1 MIDHIRG
8 LKMKKHT
15 IHSSGNP
22 NEDVALRIILEG
34 TATETGE
41 RFFEALVVNLSKALN
56 TSCAWVTEYLEESRR
71 LRALA
76 FWAYGEFI
84 HEFEVN
90 IDGTPCE
97 DVIDNTQLI
106 HYPDNILELFPNN
119 PNLKQLGAVS
129 YIGVPLM
136 DLDGKVL
143 GHLAVLDNQP
153 MSEEP
158 ESLAIFRIFAARAA
172 VELQR
177 LRAASEV
184 KDREEKLSRLV
195 NSAMDAIV
203 ELDRNFNVVLL
214 NPAAEKVFY
223 CRMDKTAACNFL
235 EFLDRDSRE
244 KLISLIEKLDAGP
257 EDRQYLWVPGSLKA
271 YDVQGREFTAE
282 ATLSRFEMG
291 SEVFYSLIL
300 RNVNER
306 IEAEQ
311 KIRSLTEETEYLRE
325 EIKAH
330 KNFDEI
336 IGQSRPLI
344 DVLKMVSQVARTEAS
359 VLIQGE
365 TGVGKELVAHAIHQ
379 NSRRSDKPFI
389 QLNCAALPPNLV
401 ESELFGHEPGAFTGA
416 SKLRKGRFE
425 LADGGTIFLD
435 EISELPLDVQAKM
448 LHVLQEG
455 QFERVGGSTTLTAD
469 VRVITATNRNLGAE
483 IIAGR
488 FRADLFYR
496 LNVYPV
502 TVPPLRDRRED
513 IPLLVKYFIPRIANR
528 IGKTVHQIS
537 PSTMNQLIE
546 YDWPGNI
553 RELKN
558 VVERA
563 IITSAGAELQL
574 PKQITG
580 MASSTVLCDKGVDF
594 STLERVERQHIS
606 SVLQATGWR
615 ISGPKGAAKILDI
628 NPSTL
633 RFRIKKLGIQ
643 KPGATYQPLYPSPA
657 NLNTP

>member
-1 MIDHIRG
+1 M
-8 LKMKKHT
+8 
-15 IHSSGNP
+15 
-22 NEDVALRIILEG
+22 
-34 TATETGE
+34 
-41 RFFEALVVNLSKALN
+41 N

-76 FWAYGEFI
+76 FWVYGEFI
-84 HEFEVN
+84 QEFEVN

-97 DVIDNTQLI
+97 DVIDNNQLV
-106 HYPDNILELFPNN
+106 HYPDNIIELFPNS
-119 PNLKQLGAVS
+119 PNLKKLGAVS
-129 YIGVPLM
+129 YIGVPLT

-153 MSEEP
+153 MPEEP
-158 ESLAIFRIFAARAA
+158 EGLAIFRIFAARAA
-172 VELQR
+172 TELQR
-177 LRAASEV
+177 LRAESEV
-184 KDREEKLSRLV
+184 KNREEKLSRLI

-203 ELDRNFNVVLL
+203 ELDRNLNVVLL

-223 CRMDKTAACNFL
+223 CRADKPVRCNFL
-235 EFLDRDSRE
+235 QFLDGDSRK
-244 KLISLIEKLDAGP
+244 KLLFLIEKLDTRFQDG
-257 EDRQYLWVPGSLKA
+257 QYLWVPGSLTA
-271 YDVQGREFTAE
+271 YDVQGREFMAE
-282 ATLSRFEMG
+282 ATLSRFEMR
-291 SEVFYSLIL
+291 SEVFYTLIL

-311 KIRSLTEETEYLRE
+311 KIRLLEEEAEYLKE
-325 EIKAH
+325 EIKARN
-330 KNFDEI
+330 NFDEI
-336 IGQSRPLI
+336 IGQSRPLM
-344 DVLKMVSQVARTEAS
+344 DVLKMVSQVASTEAS

-365 TGVGKELVAHAIHQ
+365 TGVGKELVARAIHQ
-379 NSRRSDKPFI
+379 NSKRSHKPFI

-416 SKLRKGRFE
+416 SRLRRGRFE
-425 LADGGTIFLD
+425 LADSGTIFLD
-435 EISELPLDVQAKM
+435 EISELPLDVQAKL

-455 QFERVGGSTTLTAD
+455 QFERVGGSETLTAD

-483 IIAGR
+483 IVAGR

-496 LNVYPV
+496 LNVYPI

-513 IPLLVKYFIPRIANR
+513 IPLLVKYFIPRIASR
-528 IGKTVHQIS
+528 IGKSVDQIS
-537 PSTMNQLIE
+537 PTTMNQLIT

-563 IITSAGAELQL
+563 IITSPDAELQL
-574 PKQITG
+574 PKQLSG
-580 MASSTVLCDKGVDF
+580 MASNTELCDKGVDF
-594 STLERVERQHIS
+594 STLEGIARQHIS
-606 SVLQATGWR
+606 RVLQATGWR

-643 KPGATYQPLYPSPA
+643 KPGATYQPWYSSPA
-657 NLNTP
+657 NLNMS

>member
-1 MIDHIRG
+1 
-8 LKMKKHT
+8 MKKQT
-15 IHSSGNP
+15 IHSSSSLD
-22 NEDVALRIILEG
+22 EDVALRIILEG
-34 TATETGE
+34 TATETGG
-41 RFFEALVVNLSKALN
+41 RFFEALVVNLSRALN
-56 TSCAWVTEYLEESRR
+56 TSCAWVTEYLEEARC

-84 HEFEVN
+84 RDFEVD

-97 DVIDNTQLI
+97 DVIDNTQLV
-106 HYPDNILELFPNN
+106 HYPDNILELFPNS

-158 ESLAIFRIFAARAA
+158 EGLAIFRIFAARAA
-172 VELQR
+172 AELQR
-177 LRAASEV
+177 LRAESEV
-184 KDREEKLSRLV
+184 KDREEKLGRLV

-203 ELDRNFNVVLL
+203 ELDRELNVVLL

-223 CRMDKTAACNFL
+223 CRVDETVGCNFL
-235 EFLDRDSRE
+235 QFLNEDSRE
-244 KLISLIEKLDAGP
+244 KLRSLIKKLDVGP

-291 SEVFYSLIL
+291 SEVFYTLIL

-311 KIRSLTEETEYLRE
+311 KIRLLTEEAEYLRE
-325 EIKAH
+325 EIKARN
-330 KNFDEI
+330 NFDEI
-336 IGQSRPLI
+336 IGQSRPLM
-344 DVLKMVSQVARTEAS
+344 DVLKMVSQVASTEAS

-365 TGVGKELVAHAIHQ
+365 TGVGKEMIAHAIHQ
-379 NSRRSDKPFI
+379 NSRRSDKSFI

-401 ESELFGHEPGAFTGA
+401 ESELFGHEAGAFTGA
-416 SKLRKGRFE
+416 SKLRRGRFE

-435 EISELPLDVQAKM
+435 EISELPLDVQAKL
-448 LHVLQEG
+448 LHVLQKG

-469 VRVITATNRNLGAE
+469 VRVIAATNRNLSEE

-496 LNVYPV
+496 LNVYPI

-513 IPLLVKYFIPRIANR
+513 IPLLVKYFVPRIASR
-528 IGKTVHQIS
+528 IGKTIDQIS
-537 PSTMNQLIE
+537 PPTMNQLIA

-558 VVERA
+558 VVERT
-563 IITSAGAELQL
+563 IITSKGIELQL
-574 PKQITG
+574 PEQFIG
-580 MASSTVLCDKGVDF
+580 IASNTALSDKGADF
-594 STLERVERQHIS
+594 STLEGVERQHIS

-615 ISGPKGAAKILDI
+615 ISGTKGAAKILDI

-643 KPGATYQPLYPSPA
+643 KPGANYQPWHSSPA
-657 NLNTP
+657 NLNMP